1 MCIKGEEEEEAVKES
16 RAYEII
22 CFRVLFI
29 SQTTCELKYKI
40 ASLSLLIFLHKK
52 ILEEK
57 HLIMNVGVVYIV
69 TSEVVC
75 SQLIFFSI
83 IVPIKISMKEEYR
96 RKRSL
101 CLFLKYK

>member
-1 MCIKGEEEEEAVKES
+1 VVVLFFPFICIKEEEEEEEAVKES

-75 SQLIFFSI
+75 SQMIFF
-83 IVPIKISMKEEYR
+83 
-96 RKRSL
+96 
-101 CLFLKYK
+101 